1 MARELSR
8 VRPIGIA
15 AVTLLLSAGVVG
27 QKGAPATGEWRRTL
41 GDGGSTRYS
50 PLDQIN
56 AQNVKSLRIAWTWK
70 GDNFGA
76 GLETKNETTPIM
88 VNGRLY
94 FTAGNRRA
102 VIAAD
107 PATGETLWTW
117 RFDEGSRVD
126 GVRRNSRG
134 VSYWTDGR
142 EERILTV
149 TPGYQLVALDAKTGH
164 PDVAF
169 GRDGIVDLTTQVEKD
184 ANFNLAVGHLM
195 NTSPPMV
202 FGNVVVI
209 PTSLENARIPKS
221 QKFPKGDIMAFD
233 ARTGRKLWSF
243 HTTPR
248 KGEFGENTWL
258 TPGSN
263 LYTGHTGAW
272 APFTLDEELGYLY
285 LPVESPTGDQYGGQR
300 HGNNLFSSS
309 IVCLDIKT
317 GKRIWHYQLV
327 HHDIWDFDMP
337 AAPILA
343 DINVNGKPIKAV
355 VQLTKAAFAYVF
367 DRTNGQPVWPI
378 EERPVPQTDVPG
390 EWTSPTQ
397 PFPTKP
403 AAFDRQGMSEADLID
418 YTPELKA
425 LALKAIQGYRLG
437 PVFTPPSIVDAAKGT
452 KGTFTFPG
460 SGGANWEGG
469 AFDPETGFLYV
480 ASATR
485 SDTAVYGVMKPMP
498 GQTDVDWIGTGSVS
512 PIVQRLPVVKPPWS
526 RITAI
531 NLNTGDTVWQVAN
544 GDTPPWVKN
553 HPLLKGVTLPR
564 TGSIGRAPLL
574 LVTKTLLFAGAGY
587 TAEPWFTAYDKKT
600 GDVIWETQT
609 PVGPPTGVPM
619 TYLHRGKQYIV
630 VAVQGD
636 AATRN
641 ASQLIAYAI
650 PDPPKPAAPAAEQ

>member
-1 MARELSR
+1 M
-8 VRPIGIA
+8 
-15 AVTLLLSAGVVG
+15 TLLLTISVAG
-27 QKGAPATGEWRRTL
+27 QQGAPKTGEWMRSL

-56 AQNVKSLRIAWTWK
+56 ADNVKDLKIAWVWR

-76 GLETKNETTPIM
+76 ALETKNETTPLM

-94 FTAGNRRA
+94 FTAGNRRS
-102 VIAAD
+102 VVAAD

-117 RFDEGSRVD
+117 RFDEGARVD

-149 TPGYQLVALDAKTGH
+149 TPGYQLVALDARTGH
-164 PDVAF
+164 PDVSF
-169 GRDGIVDLTTQVEKD
+169 GRDGIVDLTREVEKD
-184 ANFNLAVGHLM
+184 ANFDPTIGHLM

-221 QKFPKGDIMAFD
+221 MKFPKGDIMAFD
-233 ARTGRKLWSF
+233 VRTGRKLWSF
-243 HTTPR
+243 HTVPR
-248 KGEFGENTWL
+248 KGEFGEDTWMNE
-258 TPGSN
+258 SN
-263 LYTGHTGAW
+263 VYTGHTGAW
-272 APFTLDEELGYLY
+272 APFTVDEELGYVY

-300 HGNNLFSSS
+300 PGNNLFSSS
-309 IVCLDIKT
+309 LVALDIKT
-317 GKRIWHYQLV
+317 GKRIWHHQLV
-327 HHDIWDFDMP
+327 HHDIWDYDMP

-343 DINVNGKPIKAV
+343 DITVDGKPIKAV

-437 PVFTPPSIVDAAKGT
+437 PVFTPPSIVDPAKGM

-469 AFDPETGFLYV
+469 AVDPETGFLYV

-485 SDTAVYGVMKPMP
+485 SDTAVYGVMKPTS

-512 PIVQRLPVVKPPWS
+512 PLVQRLPVVKPPWS

-531 NLNTGDTVWQVAN
+531 NLNTGDTVWQVPN
-544 GDTPPWVKN
+544 GNTPQWVKD
-553 HPLLKGVTLPR
+553 HPLLKGVTLPQ
-564 TGSIGRAPLL
+564 TGSVGRAPLL
-574 LVTKTLLFAGAGY
+574 LVTKTLLFSGQGY
-587 TAEPWFTAYDKKT
+587 QAEPWFRAYDKKT
-600 GDVIWETQT
+600 GAVIWEMQT

-619 TYLHRGKQYIV
+619 TYLHQGKQYIV
-630 VAVQGD
+630 VATAGD
-636 AATRN
+636 AAIPA
-641 ASQLIAYAI
+641 ASQLVAFAI
-650 PDPPKPAAPAAEQ
+650 PNPPRAAAPAGE